1 MDLYQDEIVRHAL
14 TSTHEGR
21 LDGKAISQHVENR
34 LCGDAVTLWVRPDT
48 DGRWVEVRFESEG
61 CTLCRASASM
71 LCQWLEEKTL
81 EEIRNAIEDISR
93 DGHLADH
100 PALAAFHEVEA
111 NSRRR
116 RCITLPWECLTHLVA
131 YAFPEAH

>member
-21 LDGKAISQHVENR
+21 LGDNAISQHVENR
-34 LCGDAVTLWVRPDT
+34 LCGDAVTLWVDS
-48 DGRWVEVRFESEG
+48 DASGRWASIRFESEG

-71 LCQWLEEKTL
+71 LCRWLEGKCL
-81 EEIRNAIEDISR
+81 HDIRVALATVVR

-111 NSRRR
+111 TSRRR
-116 RCITLPWECLTHLVA
+116 RCITLPWECLAHLIEQS
-131 YAFPEAH
+131 FPESH